1 MVLNK
6 TNLQKLVL
14 ASLSANNTYKLVIK
28 KLIFCL
34 ILFSFSAYSK
44 DHITQAII
52 KSDPELV
59 KQEIKKRMV
68 SNKPISKQEQL
79 YYFDLCHEVIARRRN
94 AVQFPAYVIQQP
106 HYYYYGAQPVP
117 YYYSAQPV
125 YTKAYPGDKDPEIS
139 FNCGLRCV
147 LGTLGT
153 IGALLYWF
161 DSIANFQDTYN
172 ETTDKLVFA
181 SGVISFIALFSAV
194 IEIDAKRRQHQEELY
209 ENAIQIKHI
218 IYEIPL
224 G

>member
-1 MVLNK
+1 MLLNK

-34 ILFSFSAYSK
+34 ILFPCSAYSK
-44 DHITQAII
+44 DHISQAII

-59 KQEIKKRMV
+59 KQEINKRIS
-68 SNKPISKQEQL
+68 SNNPINSQEQL
-79 YYFDLCHEVIARRRN
+79 YYLDLCHEVITRRRN

-106 HYYYYGAQPVP
+106 HYYYYSAQPVP

-125 YTKAYPGDKDPEIS
+125 YTKAYPGDNDPEIS
-139 FNCGLRCV
+139 FNCGARGI

-153 IGALLYWF
+153 LAALLYWQN
-161 DSIANFQDTYN
+161 SLTNYTYSK
-172 ETTDKLVFA
+172 TTDDLIIA
-181 SGVISFIALFSAV
+181 SGIISFIALFSAL
-194 IEIDAKRRQHQEELY
+194 IEIDAIRRQHQEELY